1 MNDTSFYELVQDR
14 TYDNLISDIGPTNYP
29 SHFHKKTEITY
40 MKNGNC
46 LSVINN
52 EKYFAE
58 KDYILFIPEYYPHS
72 YDTSPDAE
80 RLVIL
85 PTQEL
90 KNDFTALADTKTFFC
105 LLSDKDFNRQK
116 ILPILTDMLKV
127 QEDGSIEKRARFLL
141 LKGYTTTFYG
151 RLFEQYAHLL
161 ISRKKQIESLT
172 AILAYLDEHYA
183 ENITLDMLAQQ
194 FRYNKFYF
202 SKLFNSC
209 VNDNLKNYVNGIRIK
224 KFVETYSLDPA
235 QNITRL
241 ALDLGF
247 ESMPSFYRAFKRI
260 YHCCPKEYFA
270 SPVFEKQ

>member
-58 KDYILFIPEYYPHS
+58 KDDILFIPEYYPHS

-90 KNDFTALADTKTFFC
+90 KNDFTALADTKTFFAC
-105 LLSDKDFNRQK
+105 F
-116 ILPILTDMLKV
+116 PIKTLTDKK
-127 QEDGSIEKRARFLL
+127 SFRF
-141 LKGYTTTFYG
+141 
-151 RLFEQYAHLL
+151 
-161 ISRKKQIESLT
+161 
-172 AILAYLDEHYA
+172 
-183 ENITLDMLAQQ
+183 
-194 FRYNKFYF
+194 
-202 SKLFNSC
+202 
-209 VNDNLKNYVNGIRIK
+209 
-224 KFVETYSLDPA
+224 
-235 QNITRL
+235 
-241 ALDLGF
+241 
-247 ESMPSFYRAFKRI
+247 
-260 YHCCPKEYFA
+260 
-270 SPVFEKQ
+270 